1 MPHPSQ
7 SSWHFPPLTFPCLL
21 TCLLPA
27 PIPPREAASQ
37 KAEPCPIPAWVPH
50 PSTSHVLKKYQ
61 MSRRRAEARQ
71 ESAWRPLPPPQTAK
85 LRPGEG
91 QGRGVPHANPRRT
104 RAGRPLP
111 VSSPGPPAPGS
122 APGGLPRTHSPR
134 PGELPAG
141 IFPPEV
147 RGRMPPPNRGRG
159 GNFRR
164 KLPRGWAEP
173 GRKGST
179 GAGRGSTGA
188 ERLLWSGSEVV
199 GSFWGTAQFCPP
211 RSLSGS
217 EHSSVIAS
225 LLRSIR
231 GLLWNPGTC

>member
-1 MPHPSQ
+1 
-7 SSWHFPPLTFPCLL
+7 
-21 TCLLPA
+21 
-27 PIPPREAASQ
+27 
-37 KAEPCPIPAWVPH
+37 
-50 PSTSHVLKKYQ
+50 

-91 QGRGVPHANPRRT
+91 QGRGVPHANPRRA
-104 RAGRPLP
+104 RAGSPLP

-141 IFPPEV
+141 SSHRKCEA
-147 RGRMPPPNRGRG
+147 MPRPNRGRG

-179 GAGRGSTGA
+179 GAGR
-188 ERLLWSGSEVV
+188 LLWSGSEVV

-211 RSLSGS
+211 RSPSGS

-231 GLLWNPGTC
+231 GLLWNPAASWALRQ